1 MTANPTRGVETAM
14 MSHAVA
20 RLIKMTRNKYS
31 LLKKHGVLLI
41 RKLTNKTAKGI
52 CSELVLDGN

>member
-1 MTANPTRGVETAM
+1 M